1 MKHTEQRWMRKS
13 NGHMAERGFTPDRTT
28 TMDVEDYRLVTVTW
42 DEPEWEEVEV
52 VRMYCPECQTVM
64 TKKEHEQNNC
74 CKNAVEL
81 RGTYR
86 RRKPEPEPQVWEG
99 MAKYTI
105 DGAVIFTPKE
115 FAGKRVRVEV
125 IP

>member
-1 MKHTEQRWMRKS
+1 MKKTEQRWMRES
-13 NGHMAERGFTPDRTT
+13 NGYIAERGFTPDRATIN
-28 TMDVEDYRLVTVTW
+28 VEDYCPVTVTW

-64 TKKEHEQNNC
+64 TKKEHEQNKC

-86 RRKPEPEPQVWEG
+86 RRKPEPEPVE
-99 MAKYTI
+99 AYANS
-105 DGAVIFTPKE
+105 DGLVVVKNSEWI
-115 FAGKRVRVEV
+115 GKRVRIEV
-125 IP
+125 IS

>member
-1 MKHTEQRWMRKS
+1 MKKTEQRWMHIATGDLSKLDMS
-13 NGHMAERGFTPDRTT
+13 GQPGYQPCT
-28 TMDVEDYRLVTVTW
+28 VTVTW
-42 DEPEWEEVEV
+42 DEPEWEDVEV

-86 RRKPEPEPQVWEG
+86 RRKPEPEVWEG
-99 MAKYTI
+99 PTKRSVSGDVAI
-105 DGAVIFTPKE
+105 IQLSSE
-115 FAGKRVRVEV
+115 WIGKRVRVEV
-125 IP
+125 VE

>member
-1 MKHTEQRWMRKS
+1 MKKTEQRWMHIS
-13 NGHMAERGFTPDRTT
+13 TGLLVERGRKPDNSAN
-28 TMDVEDYRLVTVTW
+28 DYRTVTVTW
-42 DEPEWEEVEV
+42 DDPEWEDVEV

-86 RRKPEPEPQVWEG
+86 RRKPEPEVWKGPTKRSVSGDVAIIQLSSEW
-99 MAKYTI
+99 I
-105 DGAVIFTPKE
+105 
-115 FAGKRVRVEV
+115 GKKVRVEV
-125 IP
+125 IDE

>member
-13 NGHMAERGFTPDRTT
+13 DGHFLSREWNKPMPKGWVHGTFS
-28 TMDVEDYRLVTVTW
+28 Y
-42 DEPEWEEVEV
+42 DEPEWEDVEV

-64 TKKEHEQNNC
+64 TKKEHEQNKC

-86 RRKPEPEPQVWEG
+86 RRKPEPQVENYCPSCGGYVRDVERKVEG
-99 MAKYTI
+99 
-105 DGAVIFTPKE
+105 
-115 FAGKRVRVEV
+115 
-125 IP
+125 